1 MGAAEYNQVFVIP
14 VPLVAHLYQELQFWN
29 VEGPNCRITVSVDQQ
44 NRGTWHQNAIKTTA
58 TASVMPRER
67 LDATWLEPHDYEHI
81 SLYLSVFK
89 PVCNMLRTWERES
102 PNTEIDVFNLRI
114 CSYVTVL

>member
-14 VPLVAHLYQELQFWN
+14 VPLVEHLHQELQFWN
-29 VEGPNCRITVSVDQQ
+29 VEGPNCRIRVSVD
-44 NRGTWHQNAIKTTA
+44 HQKPHHNAIKTTA
-58 TASVMPRER
+58 TASVMPMER
-67 LDATWLEPHDYEHI
+67 LDATWLEPYDYEHI

-89 PVCNMLRTWERES
+89 PVGNILRTWERES